1 MLYKCIRVRG
11 FTIIELMIALFII
24 AILAAIAFPSYQESV
39 LKTKRTEGRAALMK
53 TMQQQERYYSLHTT
67 YVAFSST
74 STDANEKRFSWF
86 SGENAESSFY
96 EISAQ
101 SCEDQSLRDCVLL
114 TAQPGTSKVNAQYR
128 DPKCGKLALSSSGE
142 KTAEADGCW

>member
-1 MLYKCIRVRG
+1 MFRKCVRG
-11 FTIIELMIALFII
+11 FTMMEIMVTLLIL

-39 LKTKRTEGRAALMK
+39 LKAKRTEGRAALMK

-67 YVAFSST
+67 YLAFSST
-74 STDANEKRFSWF
+74 STDANEKRFNWF
-86 SGENAESSFY
+86 SGENAQASFY

-101 SCEDQSLRDCVLL
+101 SCKDKTLRDCVLL
-114 TAQPGTSKVNAQYR
+114 TAQPGTGKVNAHYR
-128 DPKCGKLALSSSGE
+128 DPKCGKLTLASSGE

>member
-1 MLYKCIRVRG
+1 MAQKCVRG
-11 FTIIELMIALFII
+11 FTIIELMITLMIL

-39 LKTKRTEGRAALMK
+39 LKAKRTEGRAALMK

-67 YVAFSST
+67 YLTFSSA
-74 STDANEKRFSWF
+74 SIDANEKRFSWF
-86 SGENAESSFY
+86 SGENAASSFY

-101 SCEDQSLRDCVLL
+101 SCKDKNLRDCVLL
-114 TAQPGTSKVNAQYR
+114 TAQPGTSKVNAYYR
-128 DPKCGKLALSSSGE
+128 DPKCGKLTLTSSGE

>member
-1 MLYKCIRVRG
+1 MAFKCIRSHG
-11 FTIIELMIALFII
+11 FTLIELLIVLIII

-53 TMQQQERYYSLHTT
+53 TMQQQERFYSLHTT
-67 YVAFSST
+67 YLAFSST
-74 STDANEKRFSWF
+74 SVDANQKRFSWY
-86 SGENAESSFY
+86 SGDNAESSLY

-101 SCEDQSLRDCVLL
+101 SCGDKSLRDCVLL
-114 TAQPGTSKVNAQYR
+114 TAQPGTSKVNSQYR
-128 DPKCGKLALSSSGE
+128 DLKCGKLTLSSSGK

>member
-1 MLYKCIRVRG
+1 MHCKCVRG
-11 FTIIELMIALFII
+11 YTIVELMVTLTII

-39 LKTKRTEGRAALMK
+39 LKAKRTEGRAALMK

-67 YVAFSST
+67 YLAFSSAAI
-74 STDANEKRFSWF
+74 DVNEKRFSWF
-86 SGENAESSFY
+86 SGENASSSLY

-101 SCEDQSLRDCVLL
+101 SCKDKSLRDCVLL
-114 TAQPGTSKVNAQYR
+114 TAQPGTGKVNAHYR
-128 DPKCGKLALSSSGE
+128 DPKCGKFTLSSSGE

>member
-1 MLYKCIRVRG
+1 MPCKCVRG
-11 FTIIELMIALFII
+11 FTIVELMITLTII
-24 AILAAIAFPSYQESV
+24 AILTAIAFPSYRESV

-53 TMQQQERYYSLHTT
+53 AMQQQERYYSLHTT
-67 YVAFSST
+67 YLAFSSV
-74 STDANEKRFSWF
+74 SIDVNEKRFSWF
-86 SGENAESSFY
+86 SGENAQNSFY

-101 SCEDQSLRDCVLL
+101 SCKDKSLRDCVLL
-114 TAQPGTSKVNAQYR
+114 TAQPGTSKVNAHYR